1 MVKNSL
7 EVLNSL
13 GVREIR
19 LPSGFDLGDLSDKT
33 VEVLADSTEYR
44 NFYGFCAQA
53 YLGVLESQGVDR
65 ESIDRIENDELGK
78 NGYLFADIPSKAKNA
93 VIGTVGM
100 SGLSRTQLAAIGAL
114 RKEKLGPH
122 AIDLPNTDL
131 ASTWNIVRKD
141 RDLKKFI
148 KTNREFFEVPS
159 IMQRVKKGLL
169 HCFQKLNRKNNLLIR
184 YPTAAPATTSRKKWQ
199 PR

>member
-1 MVKNSL
+1 MAKNSL

-19 LPSGFDLGDLSDKT
+19 LPSNFDVGVLSDPT
-33 VEVLADSTEYR
+33 VEVLADSAEYR

-65 ESIDRIENDELGK
+65 ESIERIEDDELGK
-78 NGYLFADIPSKAKNA
+78 NGYSFADMPSKAKSA
-93 VIGTVGM
+93 VMGATGV

-114 RKEKLGPH
+114 RREKQGPH

-131 ASTWNIVRKD
+131 VSTWNIVRKN
-141 RDLKKFI
+141 RDLKRFI
-148 KTNREFFEVPS
+148 KTHGEFFEVPS
-159 IMQRVKKGLL
+159 IMQRVKKRLASLL
-169 HCFQKLNRKNNLLIR
+169 PKVK
-184 YPTAAPATTSRKKWQ
+184 P
-199 PR
+199 